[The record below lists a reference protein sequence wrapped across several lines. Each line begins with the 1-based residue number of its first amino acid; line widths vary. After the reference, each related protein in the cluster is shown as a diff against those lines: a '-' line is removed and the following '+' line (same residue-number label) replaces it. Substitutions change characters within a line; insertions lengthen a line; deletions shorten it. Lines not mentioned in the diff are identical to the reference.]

1 MCLLA
6 ACGGGDTPVSP
17 STESAA
23 EPAAHEGRQHALA
36 AAVPTQSQWSAPVAL
51 TLVPASAANLP
62 NGKVLLWSAQGR
74 FDFITAPG
82 STYTAL
88 FDPVTGTVVERLASE
103 TTHNMFCPGTTNL
116 PDGRIL
122 VNGGSSSAATSL
134 YDPAAGTWSAV
145 QQMNIPRGYNA
156 NTLLPDGS
164 VLTLGG
170 SWNGGTGNGG

>member
-88 FDPVTGTVVERLASE
+88 FDPVTGTVRGPPIPAGDPPLALAADGGGVWVASGADRTVQRLE
-103 TTHNMFCPGTTNL
+103 
-116 PDGRIL
+116 
-122 VNGGSSSAATSL
+122 ATS
-134 YDPAAGTWSAV
+134 
-145 QQMNIPRGYNA
+145 
-156 NTLLPDGS
+156 
-164 VLTLGG
+164 
-170 SWNGGTGNGG
+170 